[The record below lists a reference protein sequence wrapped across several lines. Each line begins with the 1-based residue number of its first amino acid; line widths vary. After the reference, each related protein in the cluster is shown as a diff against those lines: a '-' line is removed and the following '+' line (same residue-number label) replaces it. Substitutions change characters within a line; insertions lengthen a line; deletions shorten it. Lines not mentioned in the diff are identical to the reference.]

1 MLRAWSMKPEQNSK
15 PTIVFDT
22 NALISAAILPN
33 SASRKALTLATQKF
47 QLVSSKAV
55 LDELVGVIE
64 RPHLDKYFASG
75 NTRFSFLM
83 LIAQLSH
90 IIEPHSIITDCRD
103 PDDNKILE
111 LAWDASSKI
120 IVCGDNDLIVLNPYR
135 GIEILRPHEF
145 LIRFTA

>member
-1 MLRAWSMKPEQNSK
+1 MKPEQNSK

-33 SASRKALTLATQKF
+33 SASRKALNLATQMF
-47 QLVSSKAV
+47 QLASSKAA

-64 RPHLDKYFASG
+64 RPHLDKYFGST
-75 NTRFSFLM
+75 NTRFAFLM
-83 LIAQLSH
+83 LIAQLSNMC
-90 IIEPHSIITDCRD
+90 ETHSIITDCRD

-111 LAWDASSKI
+111 LALDANAKI
-120 IVCGDNDLIVLNPYR
+120 IVCGDNDLLVLNPFR

-145 LIRFTA
+145 LTKFT

>member
-1 MLRAWSMKPEQNSK
+1 MKPAQSNK

-33 SASRKALTLATQKF
+33 SASRKAFTLAASKF

-55 LDELVGVIE
+55 LDELIGVIE
-64 RPHLDKYFASG
+64 RPHLDKYFGST

-83 LIAQLSH
+83 LVAQLS
-90 IIEPHSIITDCRD
+90 ENFETHSIITDCRD
-103 PDDNKILE
+103 SDDNKILE
-111 LAWDASSKI
+111 LAVDVDAKI
-120 IVCGDNDLIVLNPYR
+120 IVCGDNDLLVLNPYR

-145 LIRFTA
+145 LAKFS

>member
-1 MLRAWSMKPEQNSK
+1 MKPEQNNK
-15 PTIVFDT
+15 PAIVFDT

-47 QLVSSKAV
+47 QLVSSQAI
-55 LDELVGVIE
+55 LDELSGVIE
-64 RPHLDKYFASG
+64 RPHLDKYFSAG

-83 LIAQLSH
+83 LVAQLSQNV
-90 IIEPHSIITDCRD
+90 ETHSIITDCRD

-111 LAWDASSKI
+111 LAVDASAKI
-120 IVCGDNDLIVLNPYR
+120 IVCGDNDLLVLNPYR

-145 LIRFTA
+145 LARFL